1 MTERTA
7 DTVLRTLREE
17 SGSATTVVF
26 SPLFAQTTS
35 ISVVVPCYNEAAGLE
50 PLRKALDPVLDR
62 LHREGNVE
70 LVLIDDGSAD
80 DTYDSL
86 KMLFPSTAVRPVKVI
101 RHDRNQ
107 GLSSALRSAAN
118 AVTGDVIVTLDADC
132 TYHPEEVF
140 GLLAAMR
147 RTGAHVVTGSPYH
160 PEGGVENVQGWR
172 LALSRGASRL
182 YGAIVPERLYCYTS
196 MFRAYRREWFKPEFI
211 TSDHF
216 VGVTEILVRAIFAG
230 ARVSE
235 YPVVLRRRVHGAS
248 KLKAGRATWEHLKL
262 MARIL
267 LDPRVRQSK
276 VV

>member
-7 DTVLRTLREE
+7 DTVLDTRRER
-17 SGSATTVVF
+17 SAATTVVF
-26 SPLFAQTTS
+26 SPVFTQTTS
-35 ISVVVPCYNEAAGLE
+35 ISIVIPCYNEAAGLG
-50 PLRKALDPVLDR
+50 PLRDALAPVLER
-62 LHREGNVE
+62 LRREGKVE

-80 DTYDSL
+80 GTYDSL
-86 KMLFPSTAVRPVKVI
+86 SSLFPSTGDQPVKII

-118 AVTGDVIVTLDADC
+118 AVTGDVILTLDADC

-140 GLLAAMR
+140 GLLSAMR
-147 RTGAHVVTGSPYH
+147 RTGAQVVTGSPYH

-172 LALSRGASRL
+172 LALSRGASRM
-182 YGAIVPERLYCYTS
+182 YGAIVPEKLYCYTS
-196 MFRAYRREWFKPEFI
+196 MFRAYRREWFRPEFI

-230 ARVSE
+230 AKVSE
-235 YPVVLRRRVHGAS
+235 YPVVLHRRVYGAS

-276 VV
+276 AA